1 MKLLIVTPLAIAV
14 SDDDV
19 VSVRAED
26 PTGSFG
32 IQRHHASLVTALAIS
47 VVSWR
52 LAQGAERH
60 CAVRGGVLSVER
72 DTISVATREAVVD
85 PDLGRLEHEV
95 LDRFRRAS
103 DEAARARVDEERLR
117 AAAIRNI
124 QRLLRPTRHPPAL
137 GGPS

>member
-1 MKLLIVTPLAIAV
+1 MKLMIVTPLEVAV

-19 VSVRAED
+19 VQVRAED

-32 IQRHHASLVTALAIS
+32 IERHHASLVTALTIS

-52 LAQGAERH
+52 MATGEERH

-85 PDLGRLEHEV
+85 PDLVRLEHEV
-95 LDRFRRAS
+95 LARFRRAS
-103 DEAARARVDEERLR
+103 DEAAVVRVDEERLR

-124 QRLLRPTRHPPAL
+124 QRLLRPQRQPHAF
-137 GGPS
+137 GGPA